1 MILINLLPHREEKRK
16 RRKAAFFVGLG
27 MSFAVGA
34 LIAAFIYLLLQQLTA
49 AQASRNDYLKA
60 EITKL
65 DIQIKDIATLR
76 AEIDALR
83 ARQRAVENLQS
94 DRNTPVHLL
103 NELAKFTPE
112 GVFLQSVRQVNKAVV
127 VAGVAASN
135 ERVSEMLRNL
145 SRAEWVERARQRAVE
160 NLQSDRNTPVHLLNE
175 LAKFTPEGV
184 FLQSVRQVNKAVVV
198 AGVAASNERVSEML
212 RNLSRAEWVE
222 RPDLVEIKAAP
233 VNPRDPRRLFDFSI
247 KVGIKSVTPEPAA
260 GAASGPG
267 AKPATDAPAK
277 KE

>member
-1 MILINLLPHREEKRK
+1 VILINLLPHREEKRK

-49 AQASRNDYLKA
+49 AQASRNDYLKS

-65 DIQIKDIATLR
+65 EIQIKDIATLR

-112 GVFLQSVRQVNKAVV
+112 GVFLQSVRQVNKVV
-127 VAGVAASN
+127 VIAGVAASN

-145 SRAEWVERARQRAVE
+145 SRAEWVE
-160 NLQSDRNTPVHLLNE
+160 N
-175 LAKFTPEGV
+175 
-184 FLQSVRQVNKAVVV
+184 
-198 AGVAASNERVSEML
+198 
-212 RNLSRAEWVE
+212 
-222 RPDLVEIKAAP
+222 PDLVEIKAAP

-247 KVGIKSVTPEPAA
+247 KVGIKSATPESAA

-267 AKPATDAPAK
+267 AKPATNAPAK
-277 KE
+277 KA